1 MTNSI
6 LGGWDDARFV
16 LISSQMA
23 SWYIMISTDNP
34 IMRDATPIQI
44 VVCLWWHC
52 SGHQEKERPRSSGFN
67 LPARC
72 IAQWRRDWHSFMLKI
87 SRDHPGPLARCGKH
101 RTPKKEN
108 RITCRKVTSTFL
120 RLYII
125 DNIYLKKKHI
135 WRFHEFWIILACP
148 LNRPF

>member
-1 MTNSI
+1 
-6 LGGWDDARFV
+6 
-16 LISSQMA
+16 
-23 SWYIMISTDNP
+23 MISTDNP

-125 DNIYLKKKHI
+125 DNIYLKKNTYEG
-135 WRFHEFWIILACP
+135 FMNFG
-148 LNRPF
+148 